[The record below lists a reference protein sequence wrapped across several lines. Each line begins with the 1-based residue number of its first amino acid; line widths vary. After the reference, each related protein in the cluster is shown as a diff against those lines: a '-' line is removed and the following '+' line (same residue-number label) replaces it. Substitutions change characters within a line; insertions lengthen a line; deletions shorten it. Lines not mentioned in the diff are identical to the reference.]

1 MSKLA
6 KDKKFVDLSDYGRP
20 IARLIA
26 NNLKNTTV
34 TPVQVTYLF
43 LISGL
48 TAIYCML
55 NGYYLLAMS
64 FLLLKSILDAADGE
78 LARIKNKPS
87 YTGRYL
93 DSIFDALLNLAFLGT
108 ICHIT
113 SGSVFLTL
121 LAFISMQLQGTVFN
135 FYYVILRHKL
145 SGDQTS
151 QIFEKE
157 TPKALSGENQ
167 QTVNL
172 LFQVYLIFYG
182 LFDRIIY
189 FLEKEAVHN
198 SFFPKWFMTIT
209 SLYGLG
215 FQLLLIGL
223 FLISGLKELIIPFF
237 ICYSLLILPLIGI
250 RKMFLSSEKV

>member
-6 KDKKFVDLSDYGRP
+6 KENKFLDLSDYGRP

-26 NNLKNTTV
+26 NNLKDTIV
-34 TPVQVTYLF
+34 TPVQVTYMF
-43 LISGL
+43 AIAGII
-48 TAIYCML
+48 AIYCML
-55 NGYYLLAMS
+55 NENYPGALF
-64 FLLLKSILDAADGE
+64 FLILKSILDAADGE

-93 DSIFDALLNLAFLGT
+93 DSIFDVILNLAFLGT
-108 ICHIT
+108 ICYIT
-113 SGSVFLTL
+113 SGSVLLTV
-121 LAFISMQLQGTVFN
+121 LAFISMQIQGTVFN

-157 TPKALSGENQ
+157 IPKALSGENQ
-167 QTVNL
+167 KTVNI
-172 LFQVYLIFYG
+172 LFQVYLVFYG
-182 LFDRIIY
+182 VFDRIIY
-189 FLEKEAVHN
+189 FLEKEAVIN
-198 SFFPKWFMTIT
+198 SFLPKWFMTIT

-223 FLISGLKELIIPFF
+223 FLIMGLKEIIIPFF
-237 ICYSLLILPLIGI
+237 IFYSLLIFPLLCI
-250 RKMFLSSEKV
+250 RKTFLKI